1 MVDKQLLDI
10 YEELNKKQEL
20 SKIDRKRI
28 VYYINLMGLII
39 IIFTIIPIIPIILE
53 TYFEINFLISFVA
66 GLFFGLII
74 LNVSHDIG
82 SPWAPRFYILDDIFM
97 KVFETLNDIES
108 YQKIKTKHSRIVAA
122 RKLSKIERRLS
133 GFENHEHLFLGA
145 LMKEDIDCL
154 NRLKLNFKERLIPNL
169 IEGDDEN
176 LNEVY
181 FIIEK
186 FAKYLRNPTIS
197 QLNDLN
203 EHMSKLNT
211 YPPEES
217 HLKIIFKHLYIKD
230 LCVLILIISVGY
242 SVFHFGL
249 RIGTIDIVY
258 DVGIWTIGTLITSYL
273 TLKKAL
279 LVKKL
284 NRNI

>member
-1 MVDKQLLDI
+1 MVDKQLFDI

-66 GLFFGLII
+66 GLFFGLIV

-97 KVFETLNDIES
+97 KVFESLNDIE
-108 YQKIKTKHSRIVAA
+108 IKTKHSRIVAA

-133 GFENHEHLFLGA
+133 GLENHEHLFLGA

-169 IEGDDEN
+169 IEGDDED

-217 HLKIIFKHLYIKD
+217 HLKMIFKHPYIKD

-249 RIGTIDIVY
+249 RIDTTIDTAY
-258 DVGIWTIGTLITSYL
+258 DAGIWTIGTLITSYL
-273 TLKKAL
+273 TLIKK
-279 LVKKL
+279 KS
-284 NRNI
+284 IS